1 MESTFDDEKLFSY
14 TDSYLCNHI
23 TSIPTPTLA
32 GRAVPLSEKYFAK
45 GYALREDLEDAFK
58 RIRGDW
64 RIFKDILDASGTE
77 WIEDAKCF
85 SLSEVQRAGF
95 IEKYDSRAA
104 KIIDSGL
111 LTDGHITIDTYV
123 NIFSDEPDAGR
134 MIHPAESEVVRG
146 RRGRKTN
153 NANTNANNAMTGELE
168 DETQQ
173 PMDLE
178 STPSTTGPPAT
189 PNPRETPKPSR
200 KKTSKANEALKTAGT
215 EANAIANARLR
226 DPESQY
232 HLYHQTSKT
241 SVEIFPS

>member
-1 MESTFDDEKLFSY
+1 MESTYDDENLSSY

-45 GYALREDLEDAFK
+45 GYALREDLEDAVSAMKFASQLGIQVPHVH
-58 RIRGDW
+58 RIIRGDGLYCIMD
-64 RIFKDILDASGTE
+64 RVPGTTLE
-77 WIEDAKCF
+77 IAWHE
-85 SLSEVQRAGF
+85 LVQAHPR
-95 IEKYDSRAA
+95 R
-104 KIIDSGL
+104 
-111 LTDGHITIDTYV
+111 DTYV
-123 NIFSDEPDAGR
+123 NIFSDEADAGR

-146 RRGRKTN
+146 RRGRKTT

-189 PNPRETPKPSR
+189 PNPTETPKPSR

-232 HLYHQTSKT
+232 HLYQTSKT
-241 SVEIFPS
+241 SVEIFLS